1 MKILIGVDDS
11 IHSNAAVDFVRRM
24 TWPRGSKVLV
34 LSVVQAL
41 QIHDAVYAPAPLGPP
56 GLETMDA
63 LMQRHQDIASTAERV
78 LRLDIPDTQS
88 SVAVGDPRTVL
99 IETARSEHADLVVVG
114 SHGRTGLAK
123 LLIGSVA
130 SHVVTHAPCSV
141 LVVKMNRR

>member
-24 TWPRGSKVLV
+24 TWPRGSQVIL
-34 LSVVQAL
+34 LSVVQPL
-41 QIHDAVYAPAPLGPP
+41 EVYGAVYAPAPAV
-56 GLETMDA
+56 LETMED
-63 LMQRHQDIASTAERV
+63 LTRRHQDIASKAERV
-78 LRLDIPDTQS
+78 LQLGLPDTRS
-88 SVAVGDPRTVL
+88 RVIVGDPRTVL
-99 IETARSEHADLVVVG
+99 IEMARAEHADLVVVG

-141 LVVKMNRR
+141 LVVKMERR